1 MQHPEFPPTLLADLR
16 HVDRA
21 IKACL
26 RTHPAVLAIAGPH
39 LLIPEAQRLHA
50 ALTLLTAQLGIY
62 SLDQALHAATAVEI
76 IRAATLTHSHLVNPQ
91 EPSYYQNDTAGEWH
105 HGLPLM
111 IGDYLFALAASE
123 MARSPDARII
133 TFFSQAVMTICEGRL
148 LAVSGMFTAE
158 TAREHYYTRIGHQT
172 AALFAAACQA
182 GMASGGGSPD
192 QIEQSRLFG
201 YNLGLAYQVIEDIH
215 LFSSDIASDEP
226 VAARN
231 LQHSVIT
238 LPFIYAIHTGGGA
251 ALAHI
256 AATATPSRIAWTIA
270 EVRRLG
276 LPRAHS
282 DAQMLIARA
291 TRQLAELPDC
301 PVRQFLNDFT
311 QSLLPPVEA

>member
-1 MQHPEFPPTLLADLR
+1 MQHLEFPPTLLADLR

-39 LLIPEAQRLHA
+39 LLVPEAQRIHA

-76 IRAATLTHSHLVNPQ
+76 IRAATLTHSHLANSHD
-91 EPSYYQNDTAGEWH
+91 PSDRQNHTAGEWH

-148 LAVSGMFTAE
+148 LTLPGMLTAE

-182 GMASGGGSPD
+182 GMTSGGGSSD

-201 YNLGLAYQVIEDIH
+201 YNLGLAYQVVEDIR
-215 LFSSDIASDEP
+215 LFSSDTSSDESI
-226 VAARN
+226 AAN

-238 LPFIYAIHTGGGA
+238 LPCIYAIHTGGGA

-256 AATATPSRIAWTIA
+256 AATATPSRVAWAIA

-276 LPRAHS
+276 LPRARS
-282 DAQMLIARA
+282 DAEMLIARA

-301 PVRQFLNDFT
+301 PVRQFLNDLT
-311 QSLLPPVEA
+311 WSLLPAIEA